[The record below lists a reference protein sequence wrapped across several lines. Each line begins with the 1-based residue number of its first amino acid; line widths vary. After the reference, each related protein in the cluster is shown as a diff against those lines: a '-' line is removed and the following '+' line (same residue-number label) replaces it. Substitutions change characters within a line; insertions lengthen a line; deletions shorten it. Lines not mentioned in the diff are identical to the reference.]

1 MGDFFAMLKR
11 KNLTIEQSPV
21 SAENLGR
28 LVELIETNV
37 ISGKIAKD
45 VFEIMSESG
54 EAPEKIVEE
63 KGLKQVTDTG
73 AIEAIVDQVIAG
85 NPDKVN
91 AYKGGKTGLMGWFVG
106 QVIKES
112 RGKANPQVVNQL
124 LAAKLA

>member
-1 MGDFFAMLKR
+1 MLKR

-54 EAPEKIVEE
+54 EAPEKS
-63 KGLKQVTDTG
+63 LKK
-73 AIEAIVDQVIAG
+73 
-85 NPDKVN
+85 KVSN
-91 AYKGGKTGLMGWFVG
+91 RLPTPVRLK
-106 QVIKES
+106 
-112 RGKANPQVVNQL
+112 L
-124 LAAKLA
+124 LSIR